1 MPKGKRGGQV
11 FQFYVI
17 VNKYEPSTL
26 KQEQQEWNCYH
37 PKVGTGGNYIDALP
51 FGFPLD
57 RPIDEYNFYKV
68 PNAHFQDVTIYY
80 KNVDEINSSVDR
92 DNI

>member
-11 FQFYVI
+11 FQLYVI
-17 VNKYEPSTL
+17 VSKFQPSTL
-26 KQEQQEWNCYH
+26 KKEEGSNNYFS
-37 PKVGTGGNYIDALP
+37 PRVGTGGNYIDALP

-57 RPIDEYNFYKV
+57 RLIDEYNFYKI

-80 KNVDEINSSVDR
+80 KDVEEINSSVDR
-92 DNI
+92 DEA